1 MANLVI
7 KLVKSS
13 AGEKPAIRDSV
24 RSLGLK
30 KVGDEVKH
38 ADSPSIRDVLLFPT
52 MRPLPKL
59 GQGQDEEDAA
69 EEETEA

>member
-38 ADSPSIRDVLLFPT
+38 ADSPSIRGMARAARHLVT
-52 MRPLPKL
+52 V
-59 GQGQDEEDAA
+59 EEVK
-69 EEETEA
+69 